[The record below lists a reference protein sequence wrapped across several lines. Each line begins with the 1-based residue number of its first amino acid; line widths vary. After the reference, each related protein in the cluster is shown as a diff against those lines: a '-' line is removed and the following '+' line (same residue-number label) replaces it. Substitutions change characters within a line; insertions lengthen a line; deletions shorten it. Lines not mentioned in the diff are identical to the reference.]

1 MQSAVGVSRSVC
13 KLTTPTASQVQGVF
27 FRAGTIEEAKKLGVV
42 GHVENTSSGTVTGE
56 VQGEPKPVS
65 QMKVS
70 LLQCNSG
77 LLQRRSSEESLC
89 DRTGCN
95 TKGHLE
101 QELISA
107 LLQMKGVILTS

>member
-1 MQSAVGVSRSVC
+1 M
-13 KLTTPTASQVQGVF
+13 F

-77 LLQRRSSEESLC
+77 LLQRRNFRESCVQDWLQH
-89 DRTGCN
+89 
-95 TKGHLE
+95 KGPSGARIDKCSITNERSDLD
-101 QELISA
+101 
-107 LLQMKGVILTS
+107 KLTYSGFEKH